1 MKETYQ
7 CKLAIKL
14 KNTGLDKVQ
23 MTNIQ
28 DFTKCAGFFLN
39 GKEKAFKAFK
49 GTIFLMKI
57 L

>member
-14 KNTGLDKVQ
+14 KNTGLDKVS
-23 MTNIQ
+23 
-28 DFTKCAGFFLN
+28 GFFLN